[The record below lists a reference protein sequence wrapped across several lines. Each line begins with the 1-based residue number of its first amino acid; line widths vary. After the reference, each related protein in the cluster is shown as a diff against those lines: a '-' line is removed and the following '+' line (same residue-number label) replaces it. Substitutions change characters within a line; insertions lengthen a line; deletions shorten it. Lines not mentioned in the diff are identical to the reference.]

1 MVKVKGQGRWKV
13 DDELGGEVVGV
24 ASELNPEPTT
34 RIAFFFQDWGSSSGS
49 QGRWG

>member
-13 DDELGGEVVGV
+13 DDELGEVVGV

-34 RIAFFFQDWGSSSGS
+34 RIAFFF
-49 QGRWG
+49 